1 MSSWH
6 DLVSHVR
13 GKKRT
18 KEKER
23 HIYIYIYIY
32 PSTNTIYYITNV
44 GPKFIKYFNFAGGTS
59 SIESKNPT
67 YCLISLNPISP
78 SNCPLI

>member
-23 HIYIYIYIY
+23 HIYIYIYILVQ
-32 PSTNTIYYITNV
+32 IQYITLQMWDQ
-44 GPKFIKYFNFAGGTS
+44 S
-59 SIESKNPT
+59 
-67 YCLISLNPISP
+67 SLNILILLVEHP
-78 SNCPLI
+78 PLNQKIQPTA